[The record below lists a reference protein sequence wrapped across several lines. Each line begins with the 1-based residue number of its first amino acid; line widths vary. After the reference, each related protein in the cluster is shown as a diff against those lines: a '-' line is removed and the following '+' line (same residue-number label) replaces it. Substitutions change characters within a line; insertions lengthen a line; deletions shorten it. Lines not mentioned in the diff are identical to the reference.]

1 MQEVERAVERVIQ
14 AIHDNY
20 GEQITVDDMARTA
33 MYSKFHFTR
42 IFQRVTGLTPG
53 RFLSAVRLQKAKQL
67 LTSTSLK
74 VTDISHMVGYT
85 SVGTFSS
92 RFAYSVGLPPTT
104 YRQLGGFRPWIPADH
119 HRPVANGT
127 GTGTANGTGYGNGH
141 GTRPVPEPRSVIRG
155 NVSLGSDRDGP
166 VFVGLFSERIPRGQ
180 PVRCAVLARPGPY
193 VLEDVPEGTWYVMA
207 CAENHDRDV
216 ASADANGNGNHNGNH
231 NGSGAG
237 HGNGTGRPALI
248 SSYAALIG
256 GCLELARDQALSI
269 GSNGPITV
277 RRGMVRLADLRLR
290 PMSVLDPPVVL
301 ALPDMRPQTLAAG
314 QGSAA

>member
-1 MQEVERAVERVIQ
+1 MQEVEQAVERVIQ
-14 AIHDNY
+14 AIHENY

-104 YRQLGGFRPWIPADH
+104 YRQLGGFRPWGSADH
-119 HRPVANGT
+119 HRGA
-127 GTGTANGTGYGNGH
+127 GN
-141 GTRPVPEPRSVIRG
+141 RPAPDPRSVIRG
-155 NVSLGSDRDGP
+155 NISLNGQQDGP

-180 PVRCAVLARPGPY
+180 PIRCAVLTGPGPY

-216 ASADANGNGNHNGNH
+216 ASVNGNGQPVNGNGRSANGNGRH
-231 NGSGAG
+231 
-237 HGNGTGRPALI
+237 ALI
-248 SSYAALIG
+248 SNYAALVG
-256 GCLELARDQALSI
+256 GCLELSRDQALSI

-277 RRGMVRLADLRLR
+277 RRGMVRLADVRLR
-290 PMSVLDPPVVL
+290 PMRTLDPPVVL
-301 ALPDMRPQTLAAG
+301 ALPDMRSETLAASE
-314 QGSAA
+314 GSAA

>member
-14 AIHDNY
+14 AIHENY

-104 YRQLGGFRPWIPADH
+104 YRQLGGFRPSDSVGH
-119 HRPVANGT
+119 HRGA
-127 GTGTANGTGYGNGH
+127 GN
-141 GTRPVPEPRSVIRG
+141 RSAPEPRSVIRG
-155 NVSLGSDRDGP
+155 NISLTVEQEGP

-180 PVRCAVLARPGPY
+180 PIRCAVLDRPGPY

-207 CAENHDRDV
+207 CAENRDRDAATGADS
-216 ASADANGNGNHNGNH
+216 ASATRPG
-231 NGSGAG
+231 GSG
-237 HGNGTGRPALI
+237 RALI
-248 SSYAALIG
+248 SNYAALVG
-256 GCLELARDQALSI
+256 GCLELSRDQALSI

-277 RRGMVRLADLRLR
+277 RRGMVRLADVRLR
-290 PMSVLDPPVVL
+290 PMSALDPPVVL
-301 ALPDMRPQTLAAG
+301 ALPDMRSQALAARE
-314 QGSAA
+314 GSAA